1 MKYFILFIFLF
12 TLSCS
17 INKVKNNHGV
27 LSLEKKFNKIQIN
40 KSNSNDIIN
49 IFGPPSTKSTFD
61 NNVWIYIERKK
72 TNRSIFKLCN
82 QKIEKNNVVV
92 LEINKKGILSKKE
105 IYDIANMNKY
115 EFSKKKTSKKSGK
128 DSYIYGVLSSLRDK
142 IDAPIKR
149 TKSKK

>member
-27 LSLEKKFNKIQIN
+27 LLLEKKFNKIQIN
-40 KSNSNDIIN
+40 KSNSNDVIN

-72 TNRSIFKLCN
+72 TNRSIFKLGN

-105 IYDIANMNKY
+105 IYDIANMSKY
-115 EFSKKKTSKKSGK
+115 EFSKKKTSKKYGK